1 MRISNPAQQQL
12 ELELLSNHAIDLSNY
27 VDGVITLG
35 CDQGWQDALELQA
48 ERAIDKLDPNG
59 ELSQGEYASQQRSIY
74 RSTSKKRIATPANNW
89 NLYGVHLDREGNVI
103 DELAFFG
110 QRLHPSNRPTQPKK
124 NLIKFDASGVRSSL
138 YLPPIT
144 EDYAAELL
152 SDYGFNADEKEWTLG
167 QIWEWIFA
175 HPEVSLWVEESA
187 LKALASTS
195 GGQLAI
201 GLNGINCGGQKD
213 RSDLLCVGLAK
224 LAKGGRRITVRF
236 DNGESS
242 EKEAQR
248 LSRMLN
254 YKGANAGWWCYLSH
268 GHKKTDDYMAAIIR
282 GECDPIIRQDY
293 GRVVGE
299 AEREPYSRLR
309 GLWEGLTIHR
319 EFTGDDIVEAFTKNR
334 IVALRGATGTA
345 KSKAILA
352 AVELLESKVGQKLSI
367 LGLYCRSSLVHKGAY
382 EFGVRSLSA
391 PLGSAER
398 EFGYHEGRV
407 MRDGLFCC
415 PESIHK
421 PNSREETLSHWSH
434 QLLQQ
439 PRNVVL
445 VLDELSQT
453 MLHLLLTGTDHMPM
467 VRRECIQSLERL
479 IQNPCVRVIAAEA
492 SLGDLEL
499 TWLGAL
505 SQEPPFLIQSTLK
518 RPKQIYIGSSN
529 KTNIS
534 ILRALMGR
542 KLKRGEIVWCG
553 FGINKLAQD
562 IHTLFKEH
570 YKSLL
575 INGENSSSPEVSAF
589 VSDVESIGPQYQLL
603 LFSPA
608 ISSGLSMAKTTVG
621 LSSFVQQYAVPPED
635 ALQAINRCRDS
646 QSRILLMQKTAAQA
660 LIGTKQ
666 TTFDAVQR
674 AYLES
679 ATAGQAEYYVQAL
692 EACSRASLEYAIAL
706 EARANYE
713 ARNNEHVLRSRL
725 VEDGYEIRDLAE
737 LRNGEEFT
745 EKKSAGTRLKRS
757 EKKATL
763 RQILLRDLC
772 ANKQTLSQACAR
784 VKETTRNGLV
794 VDLRKEDPSEAF
806 EWLTRLC
813 VDELSQLSVFNITTP
828 ECQSVI
834 NAMKGL
840 NRKEA
845 ARVKRLFDR
854 VDVLGP
860 DDKAHMG
867 PIKTLLWHA
876 GYHAIKANRA
886 SANGLYNFQ
895 ITPIED

>member
-1 MRISNPAQQQL
+1 MRNSSADQQQL

-35 CDQGWQDALELQA
+35 RDQGWQEALELQA
-48 ERAIDKLDPNG
+48 EKKIDELDPNG

-74 RSTSKKRIATPANNW
+74 RRTSKKRIATPANNW
-89 NLYGVHLDREGNVI
+89 NLYGVHLGREGNVI

-110 QRLHPSNRPTQPKK
+110 QRLHPSNRPTKPKK
-124 NLIKFDASGVRSSL
+124 GLIKCDASGVRSML

-144 EDYAAELL
+144 KNYAAELL
-152 SDYGFNADEKEWTLG
+152 SDDGFNADEKEWTLG

-201 GLNGINCGGQKD
+201 GLNGINCGGQRN
-213 RSDLLCVGLAK
+213 RSDLLRVGLAK

-242 EKEAQR
+242 KKEAQR
-248 LSRMLN
+248 LRWMLN
-254 YKGANAGWWCYLSH
+254 SKGANAGWWCYLSH

-282 GECDPIIRQDY
+282 GETDPIIRQDY

-299 AEREPYSRLR
+299 EEREPYSRLT
-309 GLWEGLTIHR
+309 GQWDGLTIHR
-319 EFTGDDIVEAFTKNR
+319 EFTGDDIVEAFTEHR

-352 AVELLESKVGQKLSI
+352 AIERLENEKNQKLI
-367 LGLYCRSSLVHKGAY
+367 VLGLYCRSSLVHKGAY

-398 EFGYHEGRV
+398 EFGYHEGRI

-421 PNSREETLSHWSH
+421 PNSREETLCHWSH

-439 PRNVVL
+439 PKDVVL

-492 SLGDLEL
+492 ALGDLEL
-499 TWLGAL
+499 TWLEAL

-518 RPKQIYIGSSN
+518 RSKQVYIGSSS
-529 KTNIS
+529 KKNIS
-534 ILRALMGR
+534 IVRALVAR
-542 KLKRGEIVWCG
+542 TLKQGEIVWCG
-553 FGINKLAQD
+553 FGINKLAQEMHD
-562 IHTLFKEH
+562 CFKEH
-570 YKSLL
+570 YPSLL
-575 INGENSSSPEVSAF
+575 INGKNSSSPEVSAF
-589 VSDVESIGPQYQLL
+589 VSDVETNGPQYQLL

-608 ISSGLSMAKTTVG
+608 ISSGLSMAETTVG
-621 LSSFVQQYAVPPED
+621 LSGFVQQYAVPPED
-635 ALQAINRCRDS
+635 ALQALNRCRDA
-646 QSRILLMQKTAAQA
+646 QSRVLLMQKSATQA

-679 ATAGQAEYYVQAL
+679 ANAGQTEYYVQAL
-692 EACSRASLEYAIAL
+692 QACSRASLEYAIAL

-713 ARNNEHVLRSRL
+713 ARNNEHVLHSRL

-737 LRNGEEFT
+737 FGYGGDVT
-745 EKKSAGTRLKRS
+745 EKKSAGTRIKRS

-772 ANKQTLSQACAR
+772 ADKLTLSQAYAR
-784 VKETTRNGLV
+784 VKDKTREGLV
-794 VDLRKEDPSEAF
+794 VDLRKEDPTEAYG
-806 EWLTRLC
+806 WLCRLC
-813 VDELSQLSVFNITTP
+813 VDELSQLSVFNINTP
-828 ECQSVI
+828 QCQSVI
-834 NAMKGL
+834 NALKSL

-845 ARVKRLFDR
+845 AKVKRLFDR
-854 VDVLGP
+854 VDILGP

-876 GYHAIKANRA
+876 GYDAIRSNRT
-886 SANGLYNFQ
+886 SANGPFNYR
-895 ITPIED
+895 ITPAED